1 MADPAHA
8 QFRTTVNANLR
19 QDPSLKAPVVTVLKT
34 GSIVTLDVH
43 RVKDGEWCRWC
54 TCAAGCTK
62 ALWRLWND
70 RPANHPGC

>member
-1 MADPAHA
+1 MRCGKTLMADPAHA

-43 RVKDGEWCRWC
+43 RTQNGEWLPVVFVRGWLH
-54 TCAAGCTK
+54 K
-62 ALWRLWND
+62 SVVEPLE
-70 RPANHPGC
+70 